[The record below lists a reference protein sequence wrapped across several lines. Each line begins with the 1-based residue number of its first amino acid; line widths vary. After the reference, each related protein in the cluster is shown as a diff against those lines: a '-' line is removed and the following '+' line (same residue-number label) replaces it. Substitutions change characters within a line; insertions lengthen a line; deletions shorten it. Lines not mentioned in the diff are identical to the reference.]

1 MKTAIMF
8 TACLFLG
15 GMSASSNLKDDAEA
29 ILRVLQGNMNNIDQ
43 LTKCYYTAYQVNGTI
58 ENKRDCLAI
67 FANISKPSESQRFSL
82 RQSHKLAIHTP
93 TPMHTRRQCRRFNRW
108 GC

>member
-15 GMSASSNLKDDAEA
+15 GMSASSDFKDDAKT
-29 ILRVLQGNMNNIDQ
+29 ILRILQQNINNIDQ
-43 LTKCYYTAYQVNGTI
+43 LTKCYKTAYQVHGTI

-67 FANISKPSESQRFSL
+67 FAKISKPSNGRRLSL
-82 RQSHKLAIHTP
+82 RHSQKLAIHSP
-93 TPMHTRRQCRRFNRW
+93 TQMHTRRQCRRFNRW